1 MVGGAIA
8 GDSGGV
14 TAPSESPT
22 DPAELGARRA
32 AEYLQLLDAGRTDD
46 ADALLAGLSDTREL
60 VFVGAG
66 FTALAR
72 RTGRTLP
79 TAMRAQASTRQVL
92 LGQLRDA
99 NRRDPDGLRRWLREA
114 GEEVRTVNRLA
125 EAARARL
132 GDQARVS

>member
-1 MVGGAIA
+1 M
-8 GDSGGV
+8 
-14 TAPSESPT
+14 TAPSESPADT
-22 DPAELGARRA
+22 GARRA
-32 AEYLQLLDAGRTDD
+32 REYLQLVEAGRTEE

-92 LGQLRDA
+92 LGQLRDR
-99 NRRDPDGLRRWLREA
+99 NRRDVEGLRGWLRQA
-114 GEEVRTVNRLA
+114 AEEVLLVTRLA
-125 EAARARL
+125 EAARQRL
-132 GDQARVS
+132 GEAPTR